1 MSQDPS
7 SVVTE
12 EMRSWIGRTTLPRPI
27 EQKTA
32 SDIRRYVGVTGD
44 ANPLW
49 LDDKFASAHGYRAR
63 LLPPLLVGWE
73 PFSTRGSDGKET
85 TEDIVKQI
93 PLPPEYTDARNAN
106 TEIEWL
112 RPVYFG
118 EQFLAQTCIV
128 DIVARQGKSGIGI
141 YVTREDRI
149 LDSNSEIVLK
159 RQQTTVRFPSKEKSK
174 LRN

>member
-1 MSQDPS
+1 MAFD
-7 SVVTE
+7 T
-12 EMRSWIGRTTLPRPI
+12 
-27 EQKTA
+27 
-32 SDIRRYVGVTGD
+32 
-44 ANPLW
+44 
-49 LDDKFASAHGYRAR
+49 SAFLT
-63 LLPPLLVGWE
+63 LLPITKASPDLV
-73 PFSTRGSDGKET
+73 R
-85 TEDIVKQI
+85 QI
-93 PLPPEYTDARNAN
+93 PLPAEYTDARNAN

-128 DIVARQGKSGIGI
+128 EIVARQGKSGIGI

-174 LRN
+174 

>member
-1 MSQDPS
+1 
-7 SVVTE
+7 
-12 EMRSWIGRTTLPRPI
+12 
-27 EQKTA
+27 
-32 SDIRRYVGVTGD
+32 
-44 ANPLW
+44 
-49 LDDKFASAHGYRAR
+49 
-63 LLPPLLVGWE
+63 
-73 PFSTRGSDGKET
+73 
-85 TEDIVKQI
+85 VKQI

-174 LRN
+174 

>member
-1 MSQDPS
+1 MKQDPG

-12 EMRSWIGRTTLPRPI
+12 EMRSWIGRTTPPRSI
-27 EQKTA
+27 EKKSA
-32 SDIRRYVGVTGD
+32 SDIRRYVDTTGD
-44 ANPLW
+44 TNPLW
-49 LDDKFASAHGYRAR
+49 LDDEYASTHGYRGR

-73 PFSTRGSDGKET
+73 PFSIRGSDGKET

-106 TEIEWL
+106 AEIEWL

-118 EQFLAQTCIV
+118 EQLQAQTFIV
-128 DIVARQGKSGIGI
+128 GIVARRGKSGIGI

-149 LDSNSEIVLK
+149 LDGNSEIVLK
-159 RQQTTVRFPSKEKSK
+159 RQQTTVRFPRKDKSK
-174 LRN
+174 

>member
-1 MSQDPS
+1 
-7 SVVTE
+7 
-12 EMRSWIGRTTLPRPI
+12 
-27 EQKTA
+27 
-32 SDIRRYVGVTGD
+32 YVEATGD
-44 ANPLW
+44 TNPLW
-49 LDDKFASAHGYRAR
+49 LSDEFARDHGYRGR

-73 PFSTRGSDGKET
+73 PFSIRGLDGTET

-118 EQFLAQTCIV
+118 EEFLSQTCIV
-128 DIVARQGKSGIGI
+128 DVVAKQGKAGIGI

-149 LDSNSEIVLK
+149 LDSNNEIVLK
-159 RQQTTVRFPSKEKSK
+159 RQQTTVRFPRKDK
-174 LRN
+174 